1 MIRIVIGLIIFGL
14 IALAIIILV
23 VINFSYK
30 SLRQLR
36 KAAEDQWELN
46 QKRKEQKE
54 KNPFG
59 DDYFKGSKGGRRQS
73 RTQAQYEQR
82 EQPKREKNPFGDD
95 YFKGTQKEQS
105 AQQTDKKDTARRTT
119 TDSGVTIIDDR
130 DTERKIFDHSD
141 GEYVEFEEVG
151 N

>member
-1 MIRIVIGLIIFGL
+1 MIRIIIGLIIFGL

-36 KAAEDQWELN
+36 KAAEDQFELN

-59 DDYFKGSKGGRRQS
+59 DDYFKSADTGSRKDY
-73 RTQAQYEQR
+73 RTQQ
-82 EQPKREKNPFGDD
+82 
-95 YFKGTQKEQS
+95 TQQS
-105 AQQTDKKDTARRTT
+105 QKTT
-119 TDSGVTIIDDR
+119 TRKTTTSGGVTIIDDR
-130 DTERKIFDHSD
+130 EPDKKIFTHDD
-141 GEYVEFEEVG
+141 GEYVEFEEVHG
-151 N
+151 

>member
-59 DDYFKGSKGGRRQS
+59 DDYFKSSDTGPHQS
-73 RTQAQYEQR
+73 NRTQQT
-82 EQPKREKNPFGDD
+82 KR
-95 YFKGTQKEQS
+95 TQEQS
-105 AQQTDKKDTARRTT
+105 QKTT
-119 TDSGVTIIDDR
+119 TRKTTTSSGVTIID
-130 DTERKIFDHSD
+130 EREEDKKIFTHDD
-141 GEYVEFEEVG
+141 GEYVEFEEV
-151 N
+151 

>member
-1 MIRIVIGLIIFGL
+1 MIKFIIGLIIFGL

-30 SLRQLR
+30 SFRQLR

-59 DDYFKGSKGGRRQS
+59 DDYFKSSDSGSHQTHQTHQAHQQS
-73 RTQAQYEQR
+73 
-82 EQPKREKNPFGDD
+82 EK
-95 YFKGTQKEQS
+95 K
-105 AQQTDKKDTARRTT
+105 TARRTT
-119 TDSGVTIIDDR
+119 TSSGVTIID
-130 DTERKIFDHSD
+130 EREADKKIFNHDD
-141 GEYVEFEEVG
+141 GEYVEFEEV
-151 N
+151 

>member
-1 MIRIVIGLIIFGL
+1 MLKFVIGAIIFGL

-30 SLRQLR
+30 SLRQFR
-36 KAAEDQWELN
+36 KTVEDQYELH

-59 DDYFKGSKGGRRQS
+59 DDYFKSSDG
-73 RTQAQYEQR
+73 
-82 EQPKREKNPFGDD
+82 
-95 YFKGTQKEQS
+95 
-105 AQQTDKKDTARRTT
+105 QQTQQKRQRTGQQSLLFIQGEVDGDGYRYGST
-119 TDSGVTIIDDR
+119 YHRVVTHA
-130 DTERKIFDHSD
+130 EEAHHL
-141 GEYVEFEEVG
+141 YVSR